1 MRRFIALSILM
12 AAFGSCTASAHEE
25 DSSLKPPEAALLGNV
40 AFSQHLN
47 EQLPLDAK
55 LTNDRGE
62 QVTLRECIAGKP
74 TIFVFAYYRC
84 TMLCNQVLNGVA
96 RAMQAINLR
105 SGEDYSVVVVS
116 IDPTD
121 TVQLA
126 AEKKDDVVHAFR
138 RNSTG
143 EGWHFL
149 IGDQAVVSAL
159 AASVGFQYQYDEKSK
174 EYAHASGAI
183 ILTPEG
189 RASRYLY
196 GIDFPTRDLRLS
208 LVEASRGKIG
218 TPVDELLLYC
228 FHYDPLTGRYGLAI
242 MRILRAISVATVVAL
257 AGYVTIS
264 LRRERKQREI
274 PLPRREGLGEGFA
287 TVQSMCGA
295 NSSPAAA
302 DPPPSPPC
310 KGGGTF

>member
-1 MRRFIALSILM
+1 MTTKTRNHATPPAACGL
-12 AAFGSCTASAHEE
+12 AAFVCKAARAVLISTMFFCRTAFAHQE
-25 DSSLKPPEAALLGNV
+25 DASLKPPEAALLASV

-47 EQLPLDAK
+47 QQLPLDAK
-55 LTNDRGE
+55 FTNDRGE

-126 AEKKDDVVHAFR
+126 AEKKDAVVHAFR
-138 RNSTG
+138 RHATG
-143 EGWHFL
+143 EGWNFL
-149 IGDQAVVSAL
+149 IADPAVVSAL
-159 AASVGFQYQYDEKSK
+159 ATTVGFQYQYDEKSK

-189 RASRYLY
+189 RTSRYLY
-196 GIDFPTRDLRLS
+196 GIDFPTRDMRLS
-208 LVEASRGKIG
+208 LVEASSGKIG
-218 TPVDELLLYC
+218 SPVDELLLYC
-228 FHYDPLTGRYGLAI
+228 FHYDPITGRYGLAI
-242 MRILRAISVATVVAL
+242 MRLLRAVSIATVAAI
-257 AGYVTIS
+257 AGYITVS
-264 LRRERKQREI
+264 LRKERKQTNMSTR
-274 PLPRREGLGEGFA
+274 GEA
-287 TVQSMCGA
+287 
-295 NSSPAAA
+295 P
-302 DPPPSPPC
+302 
-310 KGGGTF
+310 

>member
-1 MRRFIALSILM
+1 MRRLLTIVFAAALAMRST
-12 AAFGSCTASAHEE
+12 AAAHEE
-25 DSSLKPPEAALLGNV
+25 DASLKPPEAALLGNV

-47 EQLPLDAK
+47 QRLPLDAK
-55 LTNDRGE
+55 LTNDRG
-62 QVTLRECIAGKP
+62 QHVTLRECIAGKP

-96 RAMQAINLR
+96 RALQAIDLKPGQDCN
-105 SGEDYSVVVVS
+105 VVVVS

-126 AEKKDDVVHAFR
+126 AEKKDAVVHAFR

-159 AASVGFQYQYDEKSK
+159 AETVGFQYQYDEKSK

-208 LVEASRGKIG
+208 LVEASSGKIG

-242 MRILRAISVATVVAL
+242 MRIIRAVSVATVAAI
-257 AGYVTIS
+257 AGYVTVS
-264 LRRERKQREI
+264 LRRERKQH
-274 PLPRREGLGEGFA
+274 
-287 TVQSMCGA
+287 
-295 NSSPAAA
+295 NSDLLADSRKPIADSP
-302 DPPPSPPC
+302 S
-310 KGGGTF
+310 